1 MALDAE
7 SFSLLRASVQRF
19 IDERLKPAE
28 DTLEEIDDVPADIV
42 ADMKEET
49 SVRNVVRDMLEELAE
64 SKERMD
70 GFFE

>member
-42 ADMKEET
+42 ADMKEMGLFGISIPEKDRKST
-49 SVRNVVRDMLEELAE
+49 RLNS
-64 SKERMD
+64 SH
-70 GFFE
+70 